1 MGYDVENTKIKQT
14 MKKILFACAV
24 VISLLS
30 CSENKSRQAPT
41 VENAVDN
48 AESSV
53 SGAIKKNTRYS
64 SREGNLVHEIYQE
77 LIKND
82 KALQDLDK
90 RITVINQETED
101 AMTEYDD
108 VIQKSETYYNDAT
121 ALSNS
126 VTDSVTKKQIEKE
139 IKASSEKYD
148 IKTQTIRDLIVKIK
162 ANRTTVHDQY
172 LVFKIRKTLPEIEK
186 YQNAHPLKTDS
197 LNQFINKQNQLLEEL
212 KKLK

>member
-1 MGYDVENTKIKQT
+1 
-14 MKKILFACAV
+14 MKKILFASILAL
-24 VISLLS
+24 SFLS

>member
-1 MGYDVENTKIKQT
+1 
-14 MKKILFACAV
+14 MKKIFFVSAV
-24 VISLLS
+24 VLSLIS
-30 CSENKSRQAPT
+30 CTENNRQAPI
-41 VENAVDN
+41 VNNAVDN

-53 SGAIKKNTRYS
+53 SSSIKKNTY

-90 RITVINQETED
+90 RIAVISKETED
-101 AMTEYDD
+101 AITEYDD
-108 VIQKSETYYNDAT
+108 VIQKSETYYNDAM

-126 VTDSVTKKQIEKE
+126 VTDSATKKQIEKE

-148 IKTQTIRDLIVKIK
+148 IKTQTIRDLITKIK
-162 ANRTTVHDQY
+162 TNRTTVYDQY
-172 LVFKIRKTLPEIEK
+172 LIFKIRKTLLEIEK
-186 YQNAHPLKTDS
+186 YQKAHPLKTDS
-197 LNQFINKQNQLLEEL
+197 LNQFINKQNKLLEEL

>member
-1 MGYDVENTKIKQT
+1 
-14 MKKILFACAV
+14 MKKILLALTL
-24 VISLLS
+24 ILSLLS
-30 CSENKSRQAPT
+30 CTENNRQAPI
-41 VENAVDN
+41 VDNAVDN

-53 SGAIKKNTRYS
+53 SSSIKKNTY

-90 RITVINQETED
+90 RIAVISKETED
-101 AMTEYDD
+101 AITEYDD
-108 VIQKSETYYNDAT
+108 VIQKSETYYNDAM

-126 VTDSVTKKQIEKE
+126 VTDSATKKQIEKE

-148 IKTQTIRDLIVKIK
+148 IKTQTIRDLITKIK
-162 ANRTTVHDQY
+162 TNRTTVHDQY
-172 LVFKIRKTLPEIEK
+172 LIFKIRKTLPEIEK
-186 YQNAHPLKTDS
+186 YQTAHPLKTDS
-197 LNQFINKQNQLLEEL
+197 LNQFINKQNKLLEEL

>member
-1 MGYDVENTKIKQT
+1 MGYDVDYTKIKQT
-14 MKKILFACAV
+14 MKKILFASAV
-24 VISLLS
+24 VLSLLS

-77 LIKND
+77 LIKNG

>member
-1 MGYDVENTKIKQT
+1 
-14 MKKILFACAV
+14 MKKILFASAV
-24 VISLLS
+24 VLSLLS
-30 CSENKSRQAPT
+30 CSENKSKQTPV

-82 KALQDLDK
+82 KTLQDLDK
-90 RITVINQETED
+90 RIAVISQETEG
-101 AMTEYDD
+101 AITEYDD

-121 ALSNS
+121 TLSNS

-139 IKASSEKYD
+139 IKASSEQYD
-148 IKTQTIRDLIVKIK
+148 IKTQTIRDLIPKIN
-162 ANRTTVHDQY
+162 ANRTTLHDQY
-172 LVFKIRKTLPEIEK
+172 IVFKIRKTLPEMEK

-197 LNQFINKQNQLLEEL
+197 LNQFINKQNKLLQEL
-212 KKLK
+212 KFELINN

>member
-1 MGYDVENTKIKQT
+1 
-14 MKKILFACAV
+14 MKKILFVSALV
-24 VISLLS
+24 LSILS
-30 CSENKSRQAPT
+30 CRENKSKQAPV

-82 KALQDLDK
+82 KALQDLDT
-90 RITVINQETED
+90 RIENIQKDAETSIS
-101 AMTEYDD
+101 EYDD
-108 VIQKSETYYNDAT
+108 IIGKSETYYNDAT

-139 IKASSEKYD
+139 IKASAEKYD
-148 IKTQTIRDLIVKIK
+148 LKTQTIRNLIGKIK
-162 ANRTTVHDQY
+162 ANKATLYDQY
-172 LVFKIRKTLPEIEK
+172 IVFKIRKTLPEIEK
-186 YQNAHPLKTDS
+186 YQTAHPLKTDS
-197 LNQFINKQNQLLEEL
+197 LNQFINKQNTLIEEL